1 VKFIKNLY
9 FSNTF
14 FICLGG
20 LVVLFVVGF
29 LWPLAFAVAKIAILG
44 FIVAVVADFTL
55 LYRRGKNIFARRI
68 LPEKLSNGD
77 QNEIKVF
84 IENFYKFPLT
94 VKVIDEIPVQFQVRD
109 FGYTATIP
117 VNGHHAISF
126 HLRPVKRGEY
136 HFGGLNIYASTPIGL
151 INRRF
156 TFDQQAMVP
165 VYPSFMQMHK
175 YELLAISNNLKE
187 GGIKKL
193 RKIGQST
200 EFENIREYVLGDDPR
215 AINWRA
221 TARKSDLMVNHYID
235 EKSQQVYCIID
246 KGRTMQMPF
255 EGLSLLDYA
264 INASLVLSNI
274 ALKKE
279 DKAGIITFS
288 DKIGTILKADRR
300 RAQLHAIL
308 EVLYNQKT
316 KYQESDY
323 EMLYAQIRH
332 NLHQRALLVLF
343 SNFGSVNAL
352 YRQLP
357 YLRKI
362 ARNHLLVVVFFED
375 TELDL
380 ILESQPVNT
389 EEVFIKTIAEQFMFE
404 KKQMVK
410 ELEAIGI
417 HAILTPPANL
427 TVNVINKYL
436 ELKSRRLI

>member
-357 YLRKI
+357 YL
-362 ARNHLLVVVFFED
+362 
-375 TELDL
+375 
-380 ILESQPVNT
+380 
-389 EEVFIKTIAEQFMFE
+389 
-404 KKQMVK
+404 
-410 ELEAIGI
+410 
-417 HAILTPPANL
+417 
-427 TVNVINKYL
+427 
-436 ELKSRRLI
+436 